1 MKRNLIAAAAV
12 LFGLFLIS
20 STAQAQGTTA
30 DDINMLR
37 ELERA
42 KNLQERRLTRNDLNS
57 TPGTSGAWWTNS
69 TIIAGLGLSEDQK
82 AKIARAFDNHSRNI
96 VNNSALLEKEE
107 AQLARLLEADSVD
120 HGAVLNQ
127 TNRVIQSRAEVERET
142 AVMTLEMREQ
152 LTRPQWL
159 KLKEIQAQSNS
170 GLYVI
175 RQPTPV
181 PATAPAL
188 PGQRRP

>member
-1 MKRNLIAAAAV
+1 MI
-12 LFGLFLIS
+12 IS
-20 STAQAQGTTA
+20 
-30 DDINMLR
+30 
-37 ELERA
+37 
-42 KNLQERRLTRNDLNS
+42 
-57 TPGTSGAWWTNS
+57 
-69 TIIAGLGLSEDQK
+69 GLGLSEDQK

-107 AQLARLLEADSVD
+107 AQLARLLEADPVD

-127 TNRVIQSRAEVERET
+127 TNRVIQARADVERET

-159 KLKEIQAQSNS
+159 KLKEIPQSNNA
-170 GLYVI
+170 LYGI
-175 RQPTPV
+175 RQPTP
-181 PATAPAL
+181 ATAPPL